1 MADRAVHTFTITADI
16 GSMGMVRS
24 AMSALLARER
34 WPKETCERL
43 VLAGVEAI
51 TNAIEHGSVAS
62 GSVEV
67 EVLVEGGVARLRVV
81 DAGRPGSR
89 VPTFDVPPPPP
100 TAIRGRGLVIMR
112 HLADRAQAAPAGS
125 GTEIVLEFRR
135 DHRWR
140 PAADLG

>member
-1 MADRAVHTFTITADI
+1 
-16 GSMGMVRS
+16 
-24 AMSALLARER
+24 
-34 WPKETCERL
+34 
-43 VLAGVEAI
+43 
-51 TNAIEHGSVAS
+51 
-62 GSVEV
+62 
-67 EVLVEGGVARLRVV
+67 VLVEGGVARLRVV

-112 HLADRAQAAPAGS
+112 HLADHAQAAPAGS